1 MKKILESHK
10 LWLDGKNGK
19 KANMSEANLSEE
31 DPSKANLS
39 WADLSRA
46 DLRGA
51 NLHWADLSRSDL
63 RGADLRWANLS
74 RADLSWA
81 NLRRVNLRRAN
92 LSEAN
97 LSGANLPLLV
107 QNPDPDLIKKV
118 AEAALSGNLKMDTWH
133 SECGTAH
140 CIAGWAV
147 TLHPEGKKLEEKS
160 SSYLAGRLLLGDEA
174 AEHFFDDNETALEWL
189 KTKL

>member
-1 MKKILESHK
+1 MKEILEAHK
-10 LWLDGKNGK
+10 LWLETNGRDG
-19 KANMSEANLSEE
+19 E
-31 DPSKANLS
+31 
-39 WADLSRA
+39 RA
-46 DLRGA
+46 
-51 NLHWADLSRSDL
+51 DL
-63 RGADLRWANLS
+63 RGADLRGADL
-74 RADLSWA
+74 RGADLSGADLRWA
-81 NLRRVNLRRAN
+81 D
-92 LSEAN
+92 
-97 LSGANLPLLV
+97 LSGADLRGVDLSGADLRGAELRGVELRLSV

-118 AEAALSGNLKMDTWH
+118 AEAALSGNLDMDTWH

-147 TLHPEGKKLEEKS
+147 TLHPEGKGLEEKS